1 MAQRTDGVRARDGD
15 RVDACSVL
23 DAALADGQLS
33 AAEHSARTA
42 AAMRA
47 KSFGELDALVVDL
60 QVPANLVDAPI
71 VRVDRRS
78 PRRWQAPLAVLAGA
92 AALGLLAGLL
102 SSCGGPGGPD
112 EQVPILTS
120 GAGIAYFLAEYRA
133 EFGETIADEATF
145 YPEYVLVDRVLP
157 GSPQSTADYRYDG
170 GFDRYTAS
178 SGREPD
184 EQTLDLAALGV
195 PRLAGLLAGAPRTV
209 GLPDGTISHIIVQ
222 RESGA
227 RSESPPIVRIYVR
240 GADTRSGY
248 LETTLDGEPLAIN
261 KPS

>member
-1 MAQRTDGVRARDGD
+1 MAQRTDGVRARDRD

-33 AAEHSARTA
+33 EAEHTARTA

-47 KSFGELDALVVDL
+47 RSFGELDALVADL
-60 QVPANLVDAPI
+60 QIPANLVDAPL

-78 PRRWQAPLAVLAGA
+78 PRRWQAPVAVLAGA
-92 AALGLLAGLL
+92 AVLGLLAGWL

-112 EQVPILTS
+112 EQVPVLTS

-133 EFGETIADEATF
+133 EFGDLVADEVTF
-145 YPEYVLVDRVLP
+145 YPGYVLVDRALP
-157 GSPQSTADYRYDG
+157 GSPQSTADYHYDG

-178 SGREPD
+178 SGRKPD
-184 EQTLDLAALGV
+184 EPTLDLAELDV
-195 PRLAGLLAGAPRTV
+195 PRLAGLLAGAGQTV
-209 GLPDGTISHIIVQ
+209 GVPNGAISHIIVE
-222 RESGA
+222 REAGA
-227 RSESPPIVRIYVR
+227 RSEAAPILRIYVR
-240 GADTRSGY
+240 SDDSRTGY
-248 LETTLDGEPLAIN
+248 LETTLAGEPLAIS